1 MSHPN
6 LPYAQERE
14 VALRCTIAAA
24 HFCET
29 VRQSQASNAFSKP
42 DHSPVTIAD
51 YGAQALI
58 CRTLQAAFP
67 ADPVMGEEDAQLL
80 ASPPMA
86 DCLQRVTRYLQPYV
100 QPQLTPGQTLAGI
113 PSPIAPE
120 AAPSVP
126 TLANLNW
133 KVNLAEL
140 LEVKTEPSP
149 DSQPGNPQR
158 NPQRNPQQTTALDPQ
173 QVLQWISHGRSG
185 LGDRFW
191 TLDPIDGTKGY
202 VRGDQYAV
210 ALALIEG
217 GQLQVAAIVAPA
229 LPVTLHESQGDR
241 GVAFVAVRG
250 QGAQAIAL
258 NSGQSWT
265 LRVNPPEQ
273 QANFRLI
280 ESVERDH
287 GTPAWQ
293 QAVATAIGLQ
303 VPALQ
308 MDSLAKYGA
317 IARGEAD
324 LYLRLPSGNSTLR
337 WENIWD
343 HGAGVLVLEEAG
355 GRVTDQTGKPL
366 DFSQGTKL
374 LNNKGIVASNGTLHE
389 AAIAAIRAQGIE

>member
-1 MSHPN
+1 MSHPT

-100 QPQLTPGQTLAGI
+100 QPYVQPPLTPGQDIAG
-113 PSPIAPE
+113 SPTPIDSG

-133 KVNLAEL
+133 QVNLAEL

-149 DSQPGNPQR
+149 DSQPGHPQR
-158 NPQRNPQQTTALDPQ
+158 ATALDPQ
-173 QVLQWISHGRSG
+173 QVLAWISHGRSG

-229 LPVTLHESQGDR
+229 LPVNLPGSEGDR

-258 NSGQSWT
+258 KSGQSWT

-293 QAVATAIGLQ
+293 QAVAAAIGLQ
-303 VPALQ
+303 VPSLQ